1 LSLIYLVNTL
11 LKINFHNFMANA
23 NDAAELQPF
32 NASNYCVG
40 IAVGLFNSY
49 ITTPMK
55 DLAIKTLV
63 EDYQIPLEQIV
74 VIEVAGAADIP
85 VALEALAR
93 RDDIDCLMTIAAIIR
108 GDTAHFDFVAKIVT
122 EAVKDIQI
130 KHCKPVAFGVLTT
143 NTEAQAMARIV
154 HASGYAAA
162 SVHARRSIG
171 R

>member
-1 LSLIYLVNTL
+1 
-11 LKINFHNFMANA
+11 MANA
-23 NDAAELQPF
+23 TDSAQLQPF
-32 NASNYCVG
+32 DASNYRVG
-40 IAVGLFNSY
+40 IAVGLFNSH

-55 DLAIKTLV
+55 DLAIKTLN

-74 VIEVAGAADIP
+74 VIEVAGAADMP

-143 NTEAQAMARIV
+143 DTQDQATSRIN

-162 SVHARRSIG
+162 TVHAKKSLDLLNR
-171 R
+171 